1 MVAFLRSN
9 QQASVDQVICRP
21 SSKLGLETLRN
32 LESVAPPLNSRISS
46 TATHSL
52 TRSTSEPRPERPFK
66 RTPRIR
72 TPGRWDPSREHW
84 LSLGRLHLKGHRLN
98 SCDKC
103 RGRGTTSAHASHPYK
118 MHLEEITDKIDS
130 SLKVSEDKPTPKPA
144 AAPPSPPPPLP
155 TPPQKHD
162 AQAPAA
168 PQGPIGPAPPPA
180 PVPALPP
187 QLAHNAGKSVD
198 EILADLNKSP
208 LFMTELEED
217 NEHLEALQAL
227 AYEGTPLENATDFK
241 ESGNEAFRER
251 RWADAREH
259 YGRGVAV
266 VVGEEKRRAEGRP
279 PRENDEKGD
288 DPAEAAAQRAVLEAL
303 HVNRAA
309 CHLELRNHRS
319 CWLDCNAALR
329 LNSRNL
335 KAWYRAARALL
346 AVGRTD
352 EADEACAA
360 GLAVDPDNGP
370 LRTIAREVA
379 AKKEAARKKVA
390 EEERRRLEDAQRR
403 AALRAA
409 LEARGVRVRSSGR
422 PPDMGDAKLELVEAG
437 EGGGEAT
444 LTFPT
449 VLLYPAHYESD
460 FIKAFSERET
470 LMQHF
475 GYVFPLPWDLEG
487 EYSPNGVECFM
498 ETTSGCGGLVRV
510 GKKVALL
517 KVLSMDN
524 VEVVDGV
531 VKIYVVPKAKAEG
544 WVKEFKA
551 AKAKEKERE
560 AAS

>member
-1 MVAFLRSN
+1 
-9 QQASVDQVICRP
+9 
-21 SSKLGLETLRN
+21 
-32 LESVAPPLNSRISS
+32 
-46 TATHSL
+46 
-52 TRSTSEPRPERPFK
+52 
-66 RTPRIR
+66 
-72 TPGRWDPSREHW
+72 
-84 LSLGRLHLKGHRLN
+84 
-98 SCDKC
+98 
-103 RGRGTTSAHASHPYK
+103 
-118 MHLEEITDKIDS
+118 
-130 SLKVSEDKPTPKPA
+130 
-144 AAPPSPPPPLP
+144 
-155 TPPQKHD
+155 
-162 AQAPAA
+162 
-168 PQGPIGPAPPPA
+168 
-180 PVPALPP
+180 
-187 QLAHNAGKSVD
+187 
-198 EILADLNKSP
+198 
-208 LFMTELEED
+208 MTELEDD

-266 VVGEEKRRAEGRP
+266 VAGEEKRRAEGRP
-279 PRENDEKGD
+279 PRDNDAKGD

-309 CHLELRNHRS
+309 CHLELRNYRS

-335 KAWYRAARALL
+335 KAWYRAAKALL
-346 AVGRTD
+346 AVGRAD
-352 EADEACAA
+352 EADGACAA

-370 LRTIAREVA
+370 LRAVARDVA
-379 AKKEAARKKVA
+379 ARKEAARNKAA
-390 EEERRRLEDAQRR
+390 EEERARLEDAGRG

-409 LEARGVRVRSSGR
+409 LAARGVRVRSSGR
-422 PPDMGDAKLELVEAG
+422 PPDMGDAKLELVGDGSGAEGGGEGG
-437 EGGGEAT
+437 EGGGT

-475 GYVFPLPWDLEG
+475 GYVFPLPWDREG
-487 EYSPNGVECFM
+487 EYSANGVECFM
-498 ETTSGCGGLVRV
+498 ETTAAGGGLVRV

-517 KVLSMDN
+517 KVLSMDS

-551 AKAKEKERE
+551 AKAKEKERA

>member
-1 MVAFLRSN
+1 
-9 QQASVDQVICRP
+9 
-21 SSKLGLETLRN
+21 
-32 LESVAPPLNSRISS
+32 
-46 TATHSL
+46 
-52 TRSTSEPRPERPFK
+52 
-66 RTPRIR
+66 
-72 TPGRWDPSREHW
+72 
-84 LSLGRLHLKGHRLN
+84 
-98 SCDKC
+98 
-103 RGRGTTSAHASHPYK
+103 

-130 SLKVSEDKPTPKPA
+130 SLKVSEDKPTPKT
-144 AAPPSPPPPLP
+144 AAP
-155 TPPQKHD
+155 
-162 AQAPAA
+162 APAQNQDA
-168 PQGPIGPAPPPA
+168 PAPTAPSGPIGPAPPPA

-266 VVGEEKRRAEGRP
+266 VAGEEKRRAEGRP
-279 PRENDEKGD
+279 PRDNDARGD

-309 CHLELRNHRS
+309 CHLELRNYRS

-346 AVGRTD
+346 AVGRAD

-360 GLAVDPDNGP
+360 GLAVDPDNKP
-370 LRTIAREVA
+370 LRAVAGEVA
-379 AKKEAARKKVA
+379 ARKEAARRKAA
-390 EEERRRLEDAQRR
+390 EEERVRLEGARR
-403 AALRAA
+403 AAALRAA
-409 LEARGVRVRSSGR
+409 LAARGVRVRSSGR
-422 PPDMGDAKLELVEAG
+422 PPDMGDAKLELVGAEG
-437 EGGGEAT
+437 EGESDNGGGGT

-475 GYVFPLPWDLEG
+475 GYVFPLPWDREG
-487 EYSPNGVECFM
+487 EYSANGVECFM
-498 ETTSGCGGLVRV
+498 ETTSGGLVRV

-517 KVLSMDN
+517 KVLSMDS

-544 WVKEFKA
+544 WVKEFKT

-560 AAS
+560 TAS